1 MNYNQL
7 AEKIIHY
14 VGGEENIES
23 LHHCT
28 TRLRFKLVDKSKVD
42 RQEIQQLLGVIQV
55 MDSAGQ
61 LHIVIGNDVSDVYRK
76 IIKQSELDGKTQTK
90 TQENNS
96 ILNYFIDII
105 SGVFTPLLGAMAGV
119 GILKGILIL
128 SLALNWLNEDSGTY
142 QILHAA
148 SDSLFYFLPLILG
161 ITAARKFGTDPY
173 VAFVIAGALVY
184 PDLITTYESGLEL
197 TFMGLPIYLT
207 NYATSVI
214 PIILT
219 VFVMSKIEPLLN
231 KIFPS
236 AIKTFFTPLVLIA
249 TLVPLTL
256 LVFGPFGNYVSG
268 GLADGYSWIYS
279 NSAVVAGIVIGFS
292 WQILVMFGLHW
303 GLVPIAVNNLSQFGG
318 DTLIAMLTPAIF
330 AQAGAALGVFLKSKK
345 KQVKSIAAPAAIAGL
360 FGVTEPAIYGIT
372 LRYKK
377 PFIIGCIAGG
387 IGGAIAGQSGASS
400 SSLAVPGLASLPVF
414 FGRGFTLFLLAIAI
428 SFIFATVFTYFFGYQ
443 DEMSAQTATNN
454 QTETVIKNVAIAS
467 PFNGALL
474 SLEEVPDE
482 VFASGVVGKGIAV
495 VPIDKK
501 LYAPV
506 TGVVSSVFPT
516 SHAIGFTSQEGV
528 EVLIHVGIHTVQLDG
543 EYMEVFVKQG
553 DLVEQ
558 GQHIATIEIEKIT
571 ARGYDIITPILVT
584 NTGEYTDVLP
594 IDEENIV
601 VGERLITVII

>member
-1 MNYNQL
+1 MNYSQL
-7 AEKIIHY
+7 AEKIMLY
-14 VGGEENIES
+14 VGGEENVS
-23 LHHCT
+23 LLHHCT
-28 TRLRFKLVDKSKVD
+28 TRLRFKLIDKSKAD
-42 RQEIQQLLGVIQV
+42 QQALQKLLGVIQV
-55 MDSAGQ
+55 MESAGQ
-61 LHIVIGNDVSDVYRK
+61 LQIVIGNDVNEVYRK
-76 IIKQSELDGKTQTK
+76 IEKNSTLGDRIRTETYEKT
-90 TQENNS
+90 S
-96 ILNYFIDII
+96 ILNYLIDII
-105 SGVFTPLLGAMAGV
+105 SGIFTPLLGAMAGV

-128 SLALNWLNEDSGTY
+128 LLAFNGLKEDSGTY
-142 QILHAA
+142 QVLYAA

-161 ITAARKFGTDPY
+161 ITAARKFGADPY
-173 VAFVIAGALVY
+173 VAFVVAGALVY
-184 PDLITTYESGLEL
+184 PDLITTYESGVAL
-197 TFMGLPIYLT
+197 TFLSLPIYLT

-219 VFVMSKIEPLLN
+219 VFVMSKIEPILN

-249 TLVPLTL
+249 TMVPLTL
-256 LVFGPFGNYVSG
+256 LAFGPFGNFVSG
-268 GLADGYSWIYS
+268 WLAEGYSWIYS
-279 NSAVVAGIVIGFS
+279 NSTVVAGIVMGSS

-303 GLVPIAVNNLSQFGG
+303 GIVPIAVNNLSQFGS
-318 DTLIAMLTPAIF
+318 DTLTAMLTPAIF
-330 AQAGAALGVFLKSKK
+330 AQAGAALGVFLKSRK
-345 KQVKSIAAPAAIAGL
+345 KQVKSIAGPAAIAGL

-377 PFIIGCIAGG
+377 PFIIGCFAGAL
-387 IGGAIAGQSGASS
+387 GGAIAGISGASS

-414 FGRGFTLFLLAIAI
+414 FGQGFTLFLLAVAI
-428 SFIFATVFTYFFGYQ
+428 SFISATVLTYFFGYQ
-443 DEMSAQTATNN
+443 DETNEQVATNH
-454 QTETVIKNVAIAS
+454 QTERAIKNITIAS

-474 SLEEVPDE
+474 PLEEVPDE

-516 SHAIGFTSQEGV
+516 SHAIGFTSEEGV
-528 EVLIHVGIHTVQLDG
+528 EVLIHVGIHTVQLGG

-558 GQHIATIEIEKIT
+558 GQHIATIEIENIT
-571 ARGYDIITPILVT
+571 ACGYDIITPILVT

-594 IDEENIV
+594 IEEDNIM
-601 VGERLITVII
+601 VGERLITVIL

>member
-7 AEKIIHY
+7 AEKILHY
-14 VGGEENIES
+14 VGGEENVES

-28 TRLRFKLVDKSKVD
+28 TRLRFKLVDNSKVD
-42 RQEIQQLLGVIQV
+42 RQAIQQLLGVIQV

-61 LHIVIGNDVSDVYRK
+61 LQIVIGNDVNDVYRK
-76 IIKQSELDGKTQTK
+76 IIKNSELMDKAQTK
-90 TQENNS
+90 TKEKIS

-105 SGVFTPLLGAMAGV
+105 SGIFTPLLGAMAGV

-128 SLALNWLNEDSGTY
+128 SLAFNWLKEDSGTY

-161 ITAARKFGTDPY
+161 ITAARKFGADPY
-173 VAFVIAGALVY
+173 VAFVVAGALVY
-184 PDLITTYESGLEL
+184 PDLIATYQAGIEL
-197 TFMGLPIYLT
+197 TFLGLPIYLT

-219 VFVMSKIEPLLN
+219 VFIMSKIEPLLN

-249 TLVPLTL
+249 TMVPLTL
-256 LVFGPFGNYVSG
+256 LVFGPFGNFVSG
-268 GLADGYSWIYS
+268 WLADGYSWIYS
-279 NSAVVAGIVIGFS
+279 NSAVVAGIVMGFS
-292 WQILVMFGLHW
+292 WQILVLFGLHW
-303 GLVPIAVNNLSQFGG
+303 GLVPIAFNNLSQFGS
-318 DTLIAMLTPAIF
+318 DTLTAMLTPAIF
-330 AQAGAALGVFLKSKK
+330 AQAGAALGVFLKSRK

-377 PFIIGCIAGG
+377 PFIIGCITGAV
-387 IGGAIAGQSGASS
+387 GGAIAGLSGASS
-400 SSLAVPGLASLPVF
+400 SSVAVPGLASLPVF
-414 FGRGFTLFLLAIAI
+414 FGLGFSLFLVAITV
-428 SFIFATVFTYFFGYQ
+428 SFICATVFTYFFGYQ
-443 DEMSAQTATNN
+443 DEMNEQISTN
-454 QTETVIKNVAIAS
+454 TETVIKNVTIAS

-474 SLEEVPDE
+474 RLEEVPDE

-501 LYAPV
+501 LYAPI

-516 SHAIGFTSQEGV
+516 SHAVGFTSQEGV

-558 GQHIATIEIEKIT
+558 GEHIATIEIEKIT

-584 NTGEYTDVLP
+584 NAGEYTDVLP
-594 IDEENIV
+594 IEEENIM

>member
-1 MNYNQL
+1 MNYSQL
-7 AEKIIHY
+7 AEKIILY
-14 VGGEENIES
+14 VGGEENVAF

-28 TRLRFKLVDKSKVD
+28 TRLRFKLIDKSKAD
-42 RQEIQQLLGVIQV
+42 QQEIQKLSGVIQV
-55 MDSAGQ
+55 MESAGQ
-61 LHIVIGNDVSDVYRK
+61 LQIVIGNDVNEVYRK
-76 IIKQSELDGKTQTK
+76 LEKNSALGDRIETETHEKT
-90 TQENNS
+90 S
-96 ILNYFIDII
+96 ILNYLIDII
-105 SGVFTPLLGAMAGV
+105 SGIFTPLLGAMAGV

-128 SLALNWLNEDSGTY
+128 LLAFNWLKEDSGTY
-142 QILHAA
+142 QVLFAA

-173 VAFVIAGALVY
+173 VAFVVAGALVY
-184 PDLITTYESGLEL
+184 PDLITSYESGVEL
-197 TFMGLPIYLT
+197 TFLHIPIYLT

-249 TLVPLTL
+249 TMVPLTL
-256 LVFGPFGNYVSG
+256 LAFGPFGNFVSG
-268 GLADGYSWIYS
+268 WLAEGYSLIYS
-279 NSAVVAGIVIGFS
+279 NSAVIAGIVIGFS
-292 WQILVMFGLHW
+292 WQILVLFGLHW
-303 GLVPIAVNNLSQFGG
+303 GLVPIAVNNLSQLGS
-318 DTLIAMLTPAIF
+318 DTLTAMLTPAIF
-330 AQAGAALGVFLKSKK
+330 AQAGAALGVFLKSRK
-345 KQVKSIAAPAAIAGL
+345 KQVKSIAGPAAIAGL

-377 PFIIGCIAGG
+377 PFIVGCFAGAL
-387 IGGAIAGQSGASS
+387 GGALAGVAGASS
-400 SSLAVPGLASLPVF
+400 SSIAVPGLASLPVF
-414 FGRGFTLFLLAIAI
+414 FGQGFSLFLVATAI
-428 SFIFATVFTYFFGYQ
+428 SFISAAACTYFFGYQ
-443 DEMSAQTATNN
+443 DEMNNQSTTNH
-454 QTETVIKNVAIAS
+454 QTETVIKNVTIAS

-474 SLEEVPDE
+474 PLEEVPDE

-516 SHAIGFTSQEGV
+516 SHAIGFTSEEGV
-528 EVLIHVGIHTVQLDG
+528 EVLIHVGIHTVQLGG

-558 GQHIATIEIEKIT
+558 GQHIATIEIESIT
-571 ARGYDIITPILVT
+571 ACGYDIITPILVT

-594 IDEENIV
+594 IEEDNIM
-601 VGERLITVII
+601 VGERLITVIL